1 MKIGMRA
8 NRPFIITDEQHGQT
22 VLNAKTVLEALH
34 MPAADRQLGSLETFA
49 PQELAAA

>member
-34 MPAADRQLGSLETFA
+34 MPAADRN
-49 PQELAAA
+49 LARLKRLRRKN